1 MCFDCFATGKRSGSN
16 GESVLKMP
24 KTPKNGKKTGDNTT
38 KKESTGLAD
47 KTRSDDALSECGKE
61 FYRAQIRD
69 LEEQLEK

>member
-1 MCFDCFATGKRSGSN
+1 
-16 GESVLKMP
+16 MP